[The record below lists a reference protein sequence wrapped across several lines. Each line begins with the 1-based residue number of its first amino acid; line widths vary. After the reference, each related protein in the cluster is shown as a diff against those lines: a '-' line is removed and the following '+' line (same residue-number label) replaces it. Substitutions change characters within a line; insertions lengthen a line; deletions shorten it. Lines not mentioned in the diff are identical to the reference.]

1 MFYQNKFTA
10 NTQLKI
16 SPFFERTSKLNESQ
30 EWRRWSGYL
39 AATSYELTHEN
50 EYFAI
55 RTKAALL
62 DISPLKKYIIE
73 GPDAQILLDRL
84 VTRNIAICKVSQV
97 MYTPWCDEHG
107 KVIDDGTVQRLSE
120 NKFRITS
127 AEPNLEWIESNSS
140 GMDVIIKD
148 DSYSTAALALQGP
161 NSRSILN
168 AVSSKSLDSLKFFW
182 MMDTTFENIP
192 VTISRTGY
200 TGDLGYEIW
209 MDPNDA
215 LSVWDLLIDK
225 GKTFGITP
233 TGLHALDIA
242 RIEAGLILLDV
253 DYIST
258 RHALIESRK
267 SSPYELGLGWAVK
280 LKKKN
285 FIGKAPLHK
294 ELANG
299 SSWSFV
305 GIEIEWSG
313 FEKHYRAVGLAPG
326 LPSTAWRTSTPLYN
340 NNEQVGYAT
349 SGTWSPLL
357 KRYIALAHVKS
368 KYAKEGSELM
378 FELKVEH
385 FRKLTKATVVKT
397 PFFNP
402 ERKRSCPQYK
412 NMMLLL
418 LAVVTMD

>member
-1 MFYQNKFTA
+1 MFYQNKFSA
-10 NTQLKI
+10 NTQLKL

-30 EWRRWSGYL
+30 EWRRWAGYL

-62 DISPLKKYIIE
+62 DISPLKKYIVE
-73 GPDAQILLDRL
+73 GPDAQNLLDRL
-84 VTRNIAICKVSQV
+84 VTRNIAICKVGQV
-97 MYTPWCDEHG
+97 MYTPWCDEEG

-127 AEPNLEWIESNSS
+127 AEPNLEWIESNST

-161 NSRSILN
+161 NSRAILN

-182 MMDTTFENIP
+182 MIDTTFENIP

-209 MDPNDA
+209 MNPNDA
-215 LSVWDLLIDK
+215 LSVWDILIDK

-242 RIEAGLILLDV
+242 RVEAGLILLDV

-280 LKKKN
+280 LKKGN
-285 FIGKAPLHK
+285 FIGKSRLL
-294 ELANG
+294 EEFEN
-299 SSWSFV
+299 SSEWSFV
-305 GIEIEWSG
+305 GIEIEWTG
-313 FEKHYRAVGLAPG
+313 FEKHYRAAGLAPG

-397 PFFNP
+397 PFYDP
-402 ERKRSCPQYK
+402 ERKRSCPQ
-412 NMMLLL
+412 
-418 LAVVTMD
+418 

>member
-30 EWRRWSGYL
+30 EWRRWAGYL

-62 DISPLKKYIIE
+62 DISPLKKYIVE
-73 GPDAQILLDRL
+73 GPDAQNLLDRL
-84 VTRNIAICKVSQV
+84 VTRNIAICKVGQV
-97 MYTPWCDEHG
+97 MYTPWCDEEG

-127 AEPNLEWIESNSS
+127 AEPNLEWIESNST
-140 GMDVIIKD
+140 GMDVTIKD

-161 NSRSILN
+161 NSRAILN

-182 MMDTTFENIP
+182 MIDTTFENIP

-215 LSVWDLLIDK
+215 LSVWDLLMDK

-242 RIEAGLILLDV
+242 RVEAGLILLDV

-285 FIGKAPLHK
+285 FIGKARLL
-294 ELANG
+294 EEFEN
-299 SSWSFV
+299 SSEWSFV
-305 GIEIEWSG
+305 GIEIEWTG
-313 FEKHYRAVGLAPG
+313 FEKHYRAAGLAPG

-397 PFFNP
+397 PFYDP
-402 ERKRSCPQYK
+402 ERKRSCPQ
-412 NMMLLL
+412 
-418 LAVVTMD
+418 